1 MGALDWRFPAILVA
15 AMLLGLLLTYAQMRS
30 YNSELNKA
38 TRVARGEHL
47 MLVSGRGRSITG
59 GAIVIAIV
67 DTTTRSII
75 WARTLAGKS
84 VFARFH
90 DAPGLVGDMAGAIDR
105 ARGKQLKAAV
115 EMALAQVGDAGTD
128 PADEPS
134 AATPP
139 TTHHAPVPTTGPR
152 LIRKRVPH
160 TTGSGAASTP
170 GVSIPKGN

>member
-1 MGALDWRFPAILVA
+1 MDALDWRFPAILVA

-30 YNSELNKA
+30 YDSELNKA

-90 DAPGLVGDMAGAIDR
+90 DAPGLLGDMAGAVGR

-115 EMALAQVGDAGTD
+115 EMALAQVGPAPEAEAPPAEQSATTNDA
-128 PADEPS
+128 PA
-134 AATPP
+134 AA
-139 TTHHAPVPTTGPR
+139 TGPR
-152 LIRKRVPH
+152 LVRKRVPH
-160 TTGSGAASTP
+160 TTSPGAVRTRD
-170 GVSIPKGN
+170 V

>member
-15 AMLLGLLLTYAQMRS
+15 AMLLGLLLTYVQMRS
-30 YNSELNKA
+30 YNTELNRA

-67 DTTTRSII
+67 DTTARSII
-75 WARTLAGKS
+75 WARALAGRS

-90 DAPGLVGDMAGAIDR
+90 DAPALLGDMDGAVDR

-115 EMALAQVGDAGTD
+115 EMALAQAGSA
-128 PADEPS
+128 PAAEASPAEQS
-134 AATPP
+134 
-139 TTHHAPVPTTGPR
+139 TTTNNAPAPATGPR
-152 LIRKRVPH
+152 LVRKRVPH
-160 TTGSGAASTP
+160 TTSPGATSTRS
-170 GVSIPKGN
+170 V